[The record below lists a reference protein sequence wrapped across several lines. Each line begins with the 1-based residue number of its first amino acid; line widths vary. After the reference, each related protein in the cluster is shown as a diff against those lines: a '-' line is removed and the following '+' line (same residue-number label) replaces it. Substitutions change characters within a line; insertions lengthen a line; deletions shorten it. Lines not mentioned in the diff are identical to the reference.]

1 MPTSNEILETIAEHL
16 GVSAEDLDKQSLLRE
31 DLGLGPIELNDLLH
45 ELSQRFKISF
55 EPEDVENL
63 HKLEDLLVLVEDNS
77 LE

>member
-16 GVSAEDLDKQSLLRE
+16 GVSAEDLDKHSLLRE

-45 ELSQRFKISF
+45 ALSQKFNVTF

-63 HKLEDLLVLVEDNS
+63 QKLEDLLVLVEDNS